1 MQGVGWSCVLT
12 GGCAFGAQRLC
23 LRGPETFFASRLAA
37 CKAPRGCA
45 QRRRSAAAPR
55 APTPT
60 RSVCPGCPPRPALS
74 PPLPLR
80 MPRPPPPPPR
90 HNCVG
95 RRRGCLVGWRTA
107 ASVLASPAT
116 AWRDS
121 PPSFALPWDGLA
133 WCLAPV
139 TAQISESRLND
150 APPSVRALS
159 RAQPK
164 WEQAVRRVLRKDEH
178 VVFAVIGGWVRA
190 ALCKKVGSRNLTV
203 PEFTGA
209 SRSLRSL
216 RVLHAFG

>member
-1 MQGVGWSCVLT
+1 MRADGRVCVRRAATMPARAGNL
-12 GGCAFGAQRLC
+12 L
-23 LRGPETFFASRLAA
+23 RLAA
-37 CKAPRGCA
+37 RRVQGAPGLRAKAPLRGGA
-45 QRRRSAAAPR
+45 EGPDPNAVSLSWLPA
-55 APTPT
+55 
-60 RSVCPGCPPRPALS
+60 PPRSLAPPA
-74 PPLPLR
+74 PPNAP
-80 MPRPPPPPPR
+80 PTPPPPP